1 MRPLFFL
8 DLKSAA
14 GFFTPARYQVKF
26 SLNGYEESVVS
37 ITSRL
42 DGWYFGNILLGG
54 LLGMLIIDP
63 LSGAMWKLDQK
74 YLNVNLIPQSQE
86 ALGIININDLPEE
99 YKQYLIR
106 IN

>member
-1 MRPLFFL
+1 M
-8 DLKSAA
+8 
-14 GFFTPARYQVKF
+14 KF